1 MEPMQLAVA
10 CLIILLG
17 IVLVVVTYNKRGQTM
32 DLNQFIAEYGD
43 YLLKCLKQAVDILE
57 VRMTSFNSMAEYYA
71 AIIEQAL
78 DIIGDTIESIGLKA
92 SILNAF
98 DTEALSITL
107 GKMLENHKLDVF
119 STVDPY
125 NIAANTAL
133 FDDETIQAL
142 APAVNNGELS
152 DEDEEPVQDEDDP
165 TDVQYDAMVGNGPPE
180 DENQEDNSN
189 NDLNEGGEPIPN

>member
-32 DLNQFIAEYGD
+32 DLNQFISEYGD

-57 VRMTSFNSMAEYYA
+57 VRMTNFNSMAEYYA

-92 SILNAF
+92 TILNTF
-98 DTEALSITL
+98 DTEALSVTL
-107 GKMLENHKLDVF
+107 GKLLENHKLDIF

-133 FDDETIQAL
+133 FDDEVIQAL

-152 DEDEEPVQDEDDP
+152 DEDELPVVDADDP
-165 TDVQYDAMVGNGPPE
+165 TDEEYDAMVGNGPPE
-180 DENQEDNSN
+180 EEDDEDGNPTEA
-189 NDLNEGGEPIPN
+189 GEPIPN

>member
-32 DLNQFIAEYGD
+32 DLNHFISEYGD

-57 VRMTSFNSMAEYYA
+57 VRMTNFNSMAEYYA

-92 SILNAF
+92 NILNTF

-107 GKMLENHKLDVF
+107 GKLLENHKLDIF

-133 FDDETIQAL
+133 FDDEVIQAL

-152 DEDEEPVQDEDDP
+152 DEDELPVVDADDP
-165 TDVQYDAMVGNGPPE
+165 TDEEYDATVGNGPPE
-180 DENQEDNSN
+180 EEDDENGNPTEA
-189 NDLNEGGEPIPN
+189 GELIPN

>member
-17 IVLVVVTYNKRGQTM
+17 IVLVVVTYNKRGQSM
-32 DLNQFIAEYGD
+32 DLNQFISEYGD

-57 VRMTSFNSMAEYYA
+57 VRMTNFNSMAEYYA

-92 SILNAF
+92 NILNTF

-107 GKMLENHKLDVF
+107 GKLLESHKLDIF

-133 FDDETIQAL
+133 FDDEVIQAL

-152 DEDEEPVQDEDDP
+152 DEDELPVMDADDP
-165 TDVQYDAMVGNGPPE
+165 TDEEYDAMVGNGPPE
-180 DENQEDNSN
+180 EEDDEDGNPTEA
-189 NDLNEGGEPIPN
+189 GEPIPN

>member
-32 DLNQFIAEYGD
+32 DLNQFISEYGD

-57 VRMTSFNSMAEYYA
+57 VRMTNFNSMAEYYA

-92 SILNAF
+92 NILNTF

-107 GKMLENHKLDVF
+107 GKLLENHKLDIF

-133 FDDETIQAL
+133 FDDEVIQAL

-152 DEDEEPVQDEDDP
+152 DEDELPVVDADDP
-165 TDVQYDAMVGNGPPE
+165 TDEEYDATVGNGPPE
-180 DENQEDNSN
+180 EEDDENGNPTEA
-189 NDLNEGGEPIPN
+189 GELIPN

>member
-17 IVLVVVTYNKRGQTM
+17 IVLVVVTYNKRGQSM
-32 DLNQFIAEYGD
+32 DLNQFISEYGD

-57 VRMTSFNSMAEYYA
+57 VRMTNFNSMAEYYA

-78 DIIGDTIESIGLKA
+78 GIIGDTIESIGLKA
-92 SILNAF
+92 TILNTF

-107 GKMLENHKLDVF
+107 GKLLESHKLDIF

-133 FDDETIQAL
+133 FDDEVIQAL

-152 DEDEEPVQDEDDP
+152 DEDELPIVDADDP
-165 TDVQYDAMVGNGPPE
+165 TDEEYDAMVGNGPPE
-180 DENQEDNSN
+180 EEDDEDGNPTEA
-189 NDLNEGGEPIPN
+189 GEPIPN

>member
-17 IVLVVVTYNKRGQTM
+17 IVLVVVTYNKRGQSM
-32 DLNQFIAEYGD
+32 DLNQFISEYGD

-57 VRMTSFNSMAEYYA
+57 VRMTNFNSMAEYYA

-92 SILNAF
+92 NILNTF

-107 GKMLENHKLDVF
+107 GKLLESHKLDIF

-133 FDDETIQAL
+133 FDDEVIQAL

-152 DEDEEPVQDEDDP
+152 DEDELPIVDADDP
-165 TDVQYDAMVGNGPPE
+165 TDEEYDAMVGNGPPE
-180 DENQEDNSN
+180 EEDDEDRNPTEA
-189 NDLNEGGEPIPN
+189 GEPIPN